1 MRNPPLHRALHAFA
15 LEAAAELSRA
25 LEAGAELRFE
35 VEEPGADSPL
45 YRYQPLT
52 ASFIAER
59 WPALRALPTVEP
71 AAQALG
77 LGAEAYLRVRGL
89 SGEDAEPALQ
99 AMLERLWQDAT
110 DFAFPEERFDA
121 VYAEVEGTLY
131 QEAVRAEVIAPLRGV
146 RMEDARLDLGDGL
159 ALVVEDALESPPDA
173 RGRAGSPVPRVFLL
187 LERSVAI
194 DASLPTAEARAR
206 FARLLTGL
214 RLWGAGAVTFGSSGW
229 ARADAGV
236 WRTVPLEG
244 GGAARGEP
252 LVIRSADAEELRL
265 FLTEMGRSG
274 RSGRVAWALGRF
286 DMGCGREKGIEA
298 LTDHLLALRAL
309 LDGDTDVGRASLSLR
324 VAALC
329 AHHSGRRALQRRV
342 ELALSLEQF
351 VIAGG
356 TGEAYLE
363 SVGVDAPEVLVLEIE
378 DHLRALLRDVLC
390 GYLGP
395 DLRTAADEILL
406 ESAEPIEITAR
417 DLRVERRAP
426 SDARVAPEGARSARE
441 LSRFQPSGG
450 AANGGFAADEEA
462 ASYSAPV

>member
-1 MRNPPLHRALHAFA
+1 MRNPPLHRALHDFA

-25 LEAGAELRFE
+25 LESGAELRFE

-45 YRYQPLT
+45 YRYRPLT

-59 WPALRALPTVEP
+59 WADLRALPSADP
-71 AAQALG
+71 ATRALG

-89 SGEDAEPALQ
+89 SDEDAEPALQ
-99 AMLERLWQDAT
+99 AMLERLWPDAT

-121 VYAEVEGTLY
+121 VYAEVEDTLY
-131 QEAVRAEVIAPLRGV
+131 REAVRAEIVAPVHGV
-146 RMEDARLDLGDGL
+146 QMEDPRLELADGL
-159 ALVVEDALESPPDA
+159 GFVAEAALESPPDL
-173 RGRAGSPVPRVFLL
+173 RGRPAGSAGRVFLL
-187 LERSVAI
+187 LERSVAA

-214 RLWGAGAVTFGSSGW
+214 RLWSAGAVSFGPTGW
-229 ARADAGV
+229 GRADAGA
-236 WRTVPLEG
+236 WRTVPLDG
-244 GGAARGEP
+244 GGAARGQP
-252 LVIRSADAEELRL
+252 LVIGSSEAEELRL
-265 FLTEMGRSG
+265 FLSEVGRSG

-286 DMGCGREKGIEA
+286 DMGCARAKGIEA
-298 LTDHLLALRAL
+298 LTDYLLALRAL

-329 AHHSGRRALQRRV
+329 AHESGRRALQRRV
-342 ELALSLEQF
+342 DLALSLEQF

-363 SVGVDAPEVLVLEIE
+363 SVGSDAPEVLVLEIE
-378 DHLRALLRDVLC
+378 DHLRALLRDL
-390 GYLGP
+390 LGGDLGL
-395 DLRTAADEILL
+395 DLRAAADEILI

-426 SDARVAPEGARSARE
+426 SDARVAPEAARSARE
-441 LSRFQPSGG
+441 LSRFSPAG
-450 AANGGFAADEEA
+450 AAVARDAGSEDEA